1 MIDKF
6 FGTREGEKKTEKK
19 RKNTNTGSV
28 QGSEGIKE
36 EEETISNAPA
46 KE

>member
-6 FGTREGEKKTEKK
+6 FGSGGAEKKSEKK

-36 EEETISNAPA
+36 EEETISNAPD